1 MSRVIN
7 NLVKSN
13 KGFTLIEV
21 LIAVLVLSI
30 GLLGLAALQANG
42 LRSNFGSY
50 TRSQAVIL
58 ANDMAD
64 RIRANPTAATANL
77 YDNINGPAGDPN
89 SCLAADC
96 TTAQIAL
103 HDTAVWYLNLQNAL
117 PNGTGTVT
125 GNGTVFTVS
134 VMWDD
139 DRSGA
144 VGAGCGAPPAVD
156 AAPGCFS
163 TTFIP

>member
-1 MSRVIN
+1 MSRVIKK
-7 NLVKSN
+7 LVKSN

-30 GLLGLAALQANG
+30 GLLGLASLQANG
-42 LRSNFGSY
+42 LRSNFGAY
-50 TRSQAVIL
+50 ARSQAVIL

-64 RIRANPTAATANL
+64 RIRANPTATASYN
-77 YDNINGPAGDPN
+77 NINGPVADPG
-89 SCLAADC
+89 CLVADC
-96 TTAQIAL
+96 NTTDIAF
-103 HDTAVWYLNLQNAL
+103 HDTAEWYASLQSTL

-125 GNGTVFTVS
+125 GNGTLFTVS

-139 DRSGA
+139 ARSGA
-144 VGAGCGAPPAVD
+144 VGAGCGPAVD
-156 AAPGCFS
+156 ATPGCFS

>member
-42 LRSNFGSY
+42 LRSNYGAY

-58 ANDMAD
+58 VNDMAD
-64 RIRANPTAATANL
+64 RIRANPTAAASYN
-77 YDNINGPAGDPN
+77 NINGPGGGAD
-89 SCLAADC
+89 CEAADC
-96 TTAQIAL
+96 NTTDLAL
-103 HDTAVWYLNLQNAL
+103 YDTAEWYTSLQNTL

-139 DRSGA
+139 GRSGA
-144 VGAGCGAPPAVD
+144 VGAGCGPAVD
-156 AAPGCFS
+156 ATPGCFS